1 MFGEDRVP
9 ADGVFETPDGA
20 ASFIVDGVGGTG
32 VVQFGFEFVGGDF
45 LGEADFGD
53 AADLLDDVG
62 GDFVPQDE
70 IAFVLE
76 GTDLFFGEG
85 ESE

>member
-1 MFGEDRVP
+1 M
-9 ADGVFETPDGA
+9 
-20 ASFIVDGVGGTG
+20 
-32 VVQFGFEFVGGDF
+32 QFGFEFVGGDF
-45 LGEADFGD
+45 VIEAGFGD
-53 AADLLDDVG
+53 AADLLDDIG

-70 IAFVLE
+70 VAFVLE